1 VTTTSDNAGSQR
13 IQLPDGS
20 LFFLKAMEDVDAGVY
35 WCLAKN
41 EYGEV
46 RSRNATLE
54 IACKCAE

>member
-1 VTTTSDNAGSQR
+1 MTTTSDNAGSQR

-54 IACKCAE
+54 IACK